1 MLSTGDR
8 FPQLTL
14 SLPRGGKITLPGG
27 LGDSWAYIV
36 FFRGHWCGY
45 CARHLARIQ
54 EQSAL
59 FERMGVKV
67 LATSVDG
74 EAEARKLIAD
84 HSLTFPVAY
93 GVSAAD
99 IAALQAFTG
108 ERHGNTYIQP
118 TEFILRPGG
127 EIAASMYASTQ
138 LGRMDPREVLEFLK
152 SRVGAQV

>member
-1 MLSTGDR
+1 MLSTGDK

-14 SLPRGGKITLPGG
+14 SLPRGGKIAVPDDFK
-27 LGDSWAYIV
+27 DSWSYIA

-45 CARHLARIQ
+45 CARHLARMQ
-54 EQSAL
+54 EQVSL

-67 LATSVDG
+67 LAASVDG
-74 EAEARKLIAD
+74 EAEIRKLIAD
-84 HSLTFPVAY
+84 NSLTFPVAY

-99 IAALQAFTG
+99 IKTLQALTG
-108 ERHGNTYIQP
+108 ERQGNTYIQP

>member
-1 MLSTGDR
+1 MLSTGNK

-14 SLPRGGKITLPGG
+14 SLPRGGKISVPGDFN
-27 LGDSWAYIV
+27 DSWAYV
-36 FFRGHWCGY
+36 AFFRGHWCGY

-54 EQSAL
+54 EQIGL

-67 LATSVDG
+67 LAASVDG
-74 EAEARKLIAD
+74 EAEIRKLTAD
-84 HSLTFPVAY
+84 HHLSFPVAHS
-93 GVSAAD
+93 VSQSD
-99 IAALQAFTG
+99 IHALGAFTG
-108 ERHGNTYIQP
+108 ERQGITYIQP

-127 EIAASMYASTQ
+127 EVAAAMYSSTQ